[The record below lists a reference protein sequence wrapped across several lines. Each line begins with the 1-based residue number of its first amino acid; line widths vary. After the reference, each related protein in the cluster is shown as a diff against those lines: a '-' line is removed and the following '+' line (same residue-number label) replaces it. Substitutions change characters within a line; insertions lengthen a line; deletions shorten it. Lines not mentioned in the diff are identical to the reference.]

1 MVPVQGMWDDFCCW
15 KMRHL
20 AMAVARSA
28 LVYESR
34 GFGTYALSLSPSYSF
49 LVLIVLKAK
58 AGDGQVITSTWTF
71 TATHMWL
78 LSGGVNMRYKILTW
92 SSPQHYPHA
101 VNPNIL
107 VPDSPV
113 FPCVSDQPTSP
124 LTTDCEF
131 VYTNCH
137 RTTFLCKWMTKCVIK
152 DLPILRII
160 YHAHLAGQ

>member
-1 MVPVQGMWDDFCCW
+1 
-15 KMRHL
+15 MRHL

-78 LSGGVNMRYKILTW
+78 LSGGVNMRYKILT
-92 SSPQHYPHA
+92 
-101 VNPNIL
+101 
-107 VPDSPV
+107 
-113 FPCVSDQPTSP
+113 
-124 LTTDCEF
+124 
-131 VYTNCH
+131 
-137 RTTFLCKWMTKCVIK
+137 
-152 DLPILRII
+152 
-160 YHAHLAGQ
+160 